1 MFTSVS
7 IGIIFCICIYMYV
20 CDLATFLIEAG
31 VVIQHHRVNVCLCYS
46 VENSDGNL
54 DKKKLRKINVN
65 LTIVIIFC
73 V

>member
-1 MFTSVS
+1 
-7 IGIIFCICIYMYV
+7 MYV

-54 DKKKLRKINVN
+54 DKKKLRKIG
-65 LTIVIIFC
+65 LLLRSSERARSSFVILRIDDDDDDRH
-73 V
+73 